1 MQDHM
6 RPEIEKSTK
15 KQFPNGIE
23 SYGADALR
31 FTFASLATTGRDI
44 RFDIGRIEGYKNF
57 CNKLWNAAH
66 FVLLN
71 TNDLDIKDEKTIR
84 YSIADKWIISLL
96 NQTTKTVHEHF
107 SNYRFDLAAQC
118 LHEFVWHEF
127 CDWYLELAK
136 ATLQNEHNDCNL
148 KLGTKTT
155 LTKSLESILRLLHP
169 IMPFITEE
177 IWINIKSKLAL
188 TEETIMLRSYP
199 KYCPRKY
206 NINAEKEITW
216 IKQFIAGVRQIRGE
230 MDISPGKK
238 LPILLQNSSR
248 SDKTLVNDHLDLLK
262 RIGRIETIHFLMG
275 DEKAPT
281 SSTAMHGKMKLL
293 IPLADLI
300 DIDDEIARLTKKIIH
315 ARNEIIK
322 NEVKLNNENFLKN
335 APPEVVS
342 NENKRMT
349 ENKLLIKDL
358 ESQIDKLQKITT
370 K

>member
-1 MQDHM
+1 M
-6 RPEIEKSTK
+6 
-15 KQFPNGIE
+15 
-23 SYGADALR
+23 
-31 FTFASLATTGRDI
+31 
-44 RFDIGRIEGYKNF
+44 
-57 CNKLWNAAH
+57 
-66 FVLLN
+66 N
-71 TNDLDIKDEKTIR
+71 TNEIAEKIDFKTLSITDRWILSRQQELIDI
-84 YSIADKWIISLL
+84 
-96 NQTTKTVHEHF
+96 VHRDF
-107 SNYRFDLAAQC
+107 QNYRFDLAAKA
-118 LHEFVWHEF
+118 LYEFTWNEF

-300 DIDDEIARLTKKIIH
+300 DIDDEIARLRHSTLH

-322 NEVKLNNENFLKN
+322 NEEDVKRNWEKI
-335 APPEVVS
+335 
-342 NENKRMT
+342 
-349 ENKLLIKDL
+349 KLLNYL
-358 ESQIDKLQKITT
+358 V
-370 K
+370 